1 MHEYRRFIQDELDAR
16 GWKPAELARQSG
28 LRRQLVWKILH
39 DNRPTLGQMP
49 DESTMEGIASGFGI
63 PVDRVRIAAAR
74 SLRGYEDDGAPLSN
88 DLSAVSNDVL
98 LTEIRR
104 RFEAAPLGAGGRPA
118 TVLVAEDEPKEFP
131 TFSRDRTGG
140 DNAAG
145 EPPGEDREGHRQ

>member
-1 MHEYRRFIQDELDAR
+1 MHEYRRFVQDELDAR

-49 DESTMEGIASGFGI
+49 DESTIEGIARGFGI

-104 RFEAAPLGAGGRPA
+104 RFEAAPLGAGRRPA
-118 TVLVAEDEPKEFP
+118 AALVAEDEPKEFP
-131 TFSRDRTGG
+131 TFSRDRTG

-145 EPPGEDREGHRQ
+145 EPPSEDREGHRQ